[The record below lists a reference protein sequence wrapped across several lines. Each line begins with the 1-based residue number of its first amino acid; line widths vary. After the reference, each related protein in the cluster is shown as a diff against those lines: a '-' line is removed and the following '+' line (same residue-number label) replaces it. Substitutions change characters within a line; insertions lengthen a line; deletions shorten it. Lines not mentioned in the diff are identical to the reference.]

1 MKRKIIYTDNCN
13 DIPDGHLAATVT
25 RTGYTIFEKNL
36 KANPMY
42 ILIDFTS
49 YNDGDVIE
57 RTIYML
63 FAGADIF
70 SRIGITSVEH
80 SLWNELVDIV
90 SYQHLPWFCCVGKVA
105 HAIRHPENELQL
117 IGLVDPTTGEYD
129 RNAENSWSNAADDYY
144 VREACG
150 LLHGRSIMGYD
161 IISPA
166 WMIDGSYMML
176 PDSLLHAMHDSA
188 RYIDYLRSDKGAK

>member
-70 SRIGITSVEH
+70 SRIGITSVERR
-80 SLWNELVDIV
+80 LWIDLVDIAPYHNI
-90 SYQHLPWFCCVGKVA
+90 SLLCSTGDVA
-105 HAIRHPENELQL
+105 HAIRHPEAELQL
-117 IGLVDPTTGEYD
+117 IGLVDPTTGVYD
-129 RNAENSWSNAADDYY
+129 RNAENSWSDAADDYC
-144 VREACG
+144 VREACD

-188 RYIDYLRSDKGAK
+188 LYIDYFRTAKDAN

>member
-1 MKRKIIYTDNCN
+1 MKRKLIYTDNFN

-25 RTGYTIFEKNL
+25 RSGYTIFEKNL

-42 ILIDFTS
+42 ILIDFAPH
-49 YNDGDVIE
+49 NDGDIIE

-70 SRIGITSVEH
+70 ARIGITSVEYL
-80 SLWNELVDIV
+80 LWSEFVDIAPYHNV
-90 SYQHLPWFCCVGKVA
+90 PLFYSADKVA
-105 HAIRHPENELQL
+105 YAIRHPGADLRL
-117 IGLVDPTTGEYD
+117 VGLVDPTTGAYD
-129 RNAENSWSNAADDYY
+129 RNAENSWSDAADDYY
-144 VREACG
+144 VREACD

-188 RYIDYLRSDKGAK
+188 RYIDYFRTAKDAN